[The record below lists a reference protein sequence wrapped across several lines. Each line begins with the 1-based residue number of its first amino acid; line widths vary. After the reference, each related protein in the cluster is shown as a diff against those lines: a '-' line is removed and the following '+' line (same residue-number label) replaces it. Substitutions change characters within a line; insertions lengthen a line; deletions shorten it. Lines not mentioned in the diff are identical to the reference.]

1 MTWLILNDFNNLSYI
16 NGTFTTRT
24 NDILEKNLIESLHL
38 FEFKSEDL
46 EKLLDSRFD
55 GWRYKNSFYSNFFGK
70 LIKQIIFILTKNQ
83 KILNL
88 KKLRELKKKLIP
100 RLFTNLLFR

>member
-46 EKLLDSRFD
+46 EKLLDSKFD
-55 GWRYKNSFYSNFFGK
+55 GWRYKNSFLQQLFWQTYQANNFYTYK
-70 LIKQIIFILTKNQ
+70 KS

-88 KKLRELKKKLIP
+88 KKLRELKKLIP